1 MTQPFA
7 DFNRVSIIPPNHAAA
22 FEYTIYQQPPFGFKK
37 TIPIM
42 EMLPKWLEVI
52 IVKRILETMKRTI
65 IAGIFGALSLNAFAA
80 SPSYDFVKAG
90 YVQAD
95 IEDAG
100 DFEPTGF
107 QIQGFK
113 ALNENVYLTGRY
125 GQLSEDVSGG
135 DIDLDY
141 VSAGIGYRYGLT
153 ANTDFFGEVT
163 YEYVDVD
170 LDSSVISGDA
180 DDNGYGITAGVRSM
194 LSEQFELRGAIRYID
209 IEEDETAFE
218 IGADYFFTPQFSF
231 GATYVIADD
240 VDLLGV
246 SARYTF

>member
-1 MTQPFA
+1 
-7 DFNRVSIIPPNHAAA
+7 
-22 FEYTIYQQPPFGFKK
+22 
-37 TIPIM
+37 
-42 EMLPKWLEVI
+42 
-52 IVKRILETMKRTI
+52 MKRTI
-65 IAGIFGALSLNAFAA
+65 LASILGALSLNAFAA
-80 SPSYDFVKAG
+80 SPSYDFIKAG

-107 QIQGFK
+107 QIQGVK
-113 ALNENVYLTGRY
+113 SLNESVYITGRY
-125 GQLSEDVSGG
+125 GQLGEDVAGV

-141 VSAGIGYRYGLT
+141 ASAGIGYRYGLT
-153 ANTDFFGEVT
+153 AKTDFFGEVT
-163 YEYVDVD
+163 YEYVNLDVE
-170 LDSSVISGDA
+170 LDGISGE
-180 DDNGYGITAGVRSM
+180 DDNGYGVTAGIRSM
-194 LSEQFELRGAIRYID
+194 LTEQFELRGAICYID

>member
-1 MTQPFA
+1 MM
-7 DFNRVSIIPPNHAAA
+7 R
-22 FEYTIYQQPPFGFKK
+22 
-37 TIPIM
+37 
-42 EMLPKWLEVI
+42 LPKWLGVI

-65 IAGIFGALSLNAFAA
+65 LASIFGALSLNTFAA

-100 DFEPTGF
+100 DFEPSGF

-113 ALNENVYLTGRY
+113 SLNENVYLTGRY
-125 GQLSEDVSGG
+125 GQLGEDVSGV

-141 VSAGIGYRYGLT
+141 ASAGVGYRYGLT
-153 ANTDFFGEVT
+153 QNTDFFGEVT
-163 YEYVDVD
+163 YEYVNIDVE
-170 LDSSVISGDA
+170 LDSISGE
-180 DDNGYGITAGVRSM
+180 DDNGYGITAGIRSM

-209 IEEDETAFE
+209 IEDDETAFE
-218 IGADYFFTPQFSF
+218 IGADYFFTPQLSF

>member
-1 MTQPFA
+1 
-7 DFNRVSIIPPNHAAA
+7 
-22 FEYTIYQQPPFGFKK
+22 
-37 TIPIM
+37 
-42 EMLPKWLEVI
+42 
-52 IVKRILETMKRTI
+52 MKRTI
-65 IAGIFGALSLNAFAA
+65 LASIFGALSLNAFAA

-113 ALNENVYLTGRY
+113 SLNENVYLTGRY
-125 GQLSEDVSGG
+125 GQLGEDVSGV

-141 VSAGIGYRYGLT
+141 VSAGVGYRYGLT
-153 ANTDFFGEVT
+153 QNTDFFGEVT
-163 YEYVDVD
+163 YEYVNLDVE
-170 LDSSVISGDA
+170 LDSISGE
-180 DDNGYGITAGVRSM
+180 DDNGYGITAGIRSM

-209 IEEDETAFE
+209 IEDDETAFE

>member
-1 MTQPFA
+1 
-7 DFNRVSIIPPNHAAA
+7 
-22 FEYTIYQQPPFGFKK
+22 
-37 TIPIM
+37 
-42 EMLPKWLEVI
+42 
-52 IVKRILETMKRTI
+52 MKRTI
-65 IAGIFGALSLNAFAA
+65 LASIFGALSLNTFAA

-113 ALNENVYLTGRY
+113 SLNENVYLTGRY
-125 GQLSEDVSGG
+125 GQLGEDVSGV

-141 VSAGIGYRYGLT
+141 ASAGVGYRYGLT
-153 ANTDFFGEVT
+153 QNTDFFGEVT
-163 YEYVDVD
+163 YEYVNIDVE
-170 LDSSVISGDA
+170 LDSISGE
-180 DDNGYGITAGVRSM
+180 DDNGYGITAGIRSM

-209 IEEDETAFE
+209 IEDDETAFE

>member
-1 MTQPFA
+1 
-7 DFNRVSIIPPNHAAA
+7 
-22 FEYTIYQQPPFGFKK
+22 
-37 TIPIM
+37 
-42 EMLPKWLEVI
+42 
-52 IVKRILETMKRTI
+52 MKRTI
-65 IAGIFGALSLNAFAA
+65 LASIFGALSLNTFAA

-100 DFEPTGF
+100 DFEPSGF

-113 ALNENVYLTGRY
+113 SLNENVYLTGRY
-125 GQLSEDVSGG
+125 GQLGEDVSGV

-141 VSAGIGYRYGLT
+141 ASAGVGYRYGLT
-153 ANTDFFGEVT
+153 QNTDFFGEVT
-163 YEYVDVD
+163 YEYVNIDVE
-170 LDSSVISGDA
+170 LDSISGE
-180 DDNGYGITAGVRSM
+180 DDNGYGITAGIRSM
-194 LSEQFELRGAIRYID
+194 LSEQFELRAAIRYID
-209 IEEDETAFE
+209 IEDDETAFE

>member
-1 MTQPFA
+1 M
-7 DFNRVSIIPPNHAAA
+7 
-22 FEYTIYQQPPFGFKK
+22 G
-37 TIPIM
+37 
-42 EMLPKWLEVI
+42 VI

-65 IAGIFGALSLNAFAA
+65 LASIFGALSLNTFAA

-100 DFEPTGF
+100 DFEPSGF

-113 ALNENVYLTGRY
+113 SLNENVYLTGRY
-125 GQLSEDVSGG
+125 GQLGEDVSGV

-141 VSAGIGYRYGLT
+141 ASAGVGYRYGLT
-153 ANTDFFGEVT
+153 QNTDFFGEVT
-163 YEYVDVD
+163 YEYVNIDVE
-170 LDSSVISGDA
+170 LDSISGE
-180 DDNGYGITAGVRSM
+180 DDNGYGITAGIRSM

-209 IEEDETAFE
+209 IEDDETAFE

>member
-1 MTQPFA
+1 
-7 DFNRVSIIPPNHAAA
+7 
-22 FEYTIYQQPPFGFKK
+22 
-37 TIPIM
+37 
-42 EMLPKWLEVI
+42 
-52 IVKRILETMKRTI
+52 MKRTI
-65 IAGIFGALSLNAFAA
+65 LASIFGALSLNAFAA

-100 DFEPTGF
+100 DFEPSGF

-113 ALNENVYLTGRY
+113 SLNENVYLTGGY
-125 GQLSEDVSGG
+125 GQLGEDVSGV

-141 VSAGIGYRYGLT
+141 ASAGVGYRYGLT
-153 ANTDFFGEVT
+153 QNTDFFGEVT
-163 YEYVDVD
+163 YEYVNIDVE
-170 LDSSVISGDA
+170 LDSISGE
-180 DDNGYGITAGVRSM
+180 DDNGYGITAGIRSM

-209 IEEDETAFE
+209 IEDDETAFE

>member
-1 MTQPFA
+1 M
-7 DFNRVSIIPPNHAAA
+7 R
-22 FEYTIYQQPPFGFKK
+22 
-37 TIPIM
+37 
-42 EMLPKWLEVI
+42 LPKWLGVI
-52 IVKRILETMKRTI
+52 FVKRILETMKRTI
-65 IAGIFGALSLNAFAA
+65 LASIFGALSLNAFAA

-113 ALNENVYLTGRY
+113 SLNENVYLTGRY
-125 GQLSEDVSGG
+125 GQLSEDVSGV

-141 VSAGIGYRYGLT
+141 VSAGVGYRYGLT
-153 ANTDFFGEVT
+153 QNTDFFGEVT
-163 YEYVDVD
+163 YEYVNLDIE
-170 LDSSVISGDA
+170 LDSISGE
-180 DDNGYGITAGVRSM
+180 DDNGYGITAGIRSM

-209 IEEDETAFE
+209 IEDDETAFE

>member
-1 MTQPFA
+1 M
-7 DFNRVSIIPPNHAAA
+7 V
-22 FEYTIYQQPPFGFKK
+22 E
-37 TIPIM
+37 
-42 EMLPKWLEVI
+42 LPKWLEVI

-65 IAGIFGALSLNAFAA
+65 LASIFGALSLNAFAA

-113 ALNENVYLTGRY
+113 SLNENVYLTGRY
-125 GQLSEDVSGG
+125 GQLSEDVSGV

-141 VSAGIGYRYGLT
+141 VSAGVGYRYGLT
-153 ANTDFFGEVT
+153 QNTDFFGEVT
-163 YEYVDVD
+163 YEYVNLDIE
-170 LDSSVISGDA
+170 LDSISGE
-180 DDNGYGITAGVRSM
+180 DDNGYGITAGIRSM

-209 IEEDETAFE
+209 IEDDETAFE

>member
-1 MTQPFA
+1 
-7 DFNRVSIIPPNHAAA
+7 
-22 FEYTIYQQPPFGFKK
+22 
-37 TIPIM
+37 
-42 EMLPKWLEVI
+42 
-52 IVKRILETMKRTI
+52 MKRTI
-65 IAGIFGALSLNAFAA
+65 LASILGALSLNAFAA
-80 SPSYDFVKAG
+80 SPSYDFIKAG

-107 QIQGFK
+107 QIQGFRS
-113 ALNENVYLTGRY
+113 LNESVYITGRY
-125 GQLSEDVSGG
+125 GQLGEDVAGV

-141 VSAGIGYRYGLT
+141 ASAGIGYRYGLT
-153 ANTDFFGEVT
+153 AKTDFFGEVT
-163 YEYVDVD
+163 YEYVNLDVE
-170 LDSSVISGDA
+170 LDGISGE
-180 DDNGYGITAGVRSM
+180 DDNGYGVTAGIRSM
-194 LSEQFELRGAIRYID
+194 LTEQFELRGAIRYID

>member
-1 MTQPFA
+1 
-7 DFNRVSIIPPNHAAA
+7 
-22 FEYTIYQQPPFGFKK
+22 
-37 TIPIM
+37 
-42 EMLPKWLEVI
+42 
-52 IVKRILETMKRTI
+52 MKRTI
-65 IAGIFGALSLNAFAA
+65 LASIFGALSLNAFAA

-100 DFEPTGF
+100 DFEPNGF

-113 ALNENVYLTGRY
+113 SLNENVYLTGRY
-125 GQLSEDVSGG
+125 GQLSEDVSGV

-141 VSAGIGYRYGLT
+141 ASAGIGYRYGLT

-163 YEYVDVD
+163 YEYVNLDVE
-170 LDSSVISGDA
+170 LDGISGE
-180 DDNGYGITAGVRSM
+180 DDNGYGVSAGIRSM
-194 LSEQFELRGAIRYID
+194 LTEQFELRGAIRYID
-209 IEEDETAFE
+209 IEEDDTAFE

>member
-1 MTQPFA
+1 MM
-7 DFNRVSIIPPNHAAA
+7 R
-22 FEYTIYQQPPFGFKK
+22 
-37 TIPIM
+37 
-42 EMLPKWLEVI
+42 LPKWLGVI

-65 IAGIFGALSLNAFAA
+65 LASIFGALSLNAFAA

-113 ALNENVYLTGRY
+113 SLNENVYLTGRY
-125 GQLSEDVSGG
+125 GQLSENISGV

-141 VSAGIGYRYGLT
+141 VSAGVGYRYGLT
-153 ANTDFFGEVT
+153 QNTDFFGEVT
-163 YEYVDVD
+163 YEYVNLDIE
-170 LDSSVISGDA
+170 LDSISGE
-180 DDNGYGITAGVRSM
+180 DDNGYGITAGIRSM

-209 IEEDETAFE
+209 IEDDETAFE

>member
-1 MTQPFA
+1 
-7 DFNRVSIIPPNHAAA
+7 
-22 FEYTIYQQPPFGFKK
+22 
-37 TIPIM
+37 
-42 EMLPKWLEVI
+42 
-52 IVKRILETMKRTI
+52 MKRTI
-65 IAGIFGALSLNAFAA
+65 LASIFGALSLNTFAA

-100 DFEPTGF
+100 DFEPSGF

-113 ALNENVYLTGRY
+113 SLNENVYLTGRY
-125 GQLSEDVSGG
+125 GQLGEDVSGV

-141 VSAGIGYRYGLT
+141 ASAGVGYRYGLT
-153 ANTDFFGEVT
+153 QNTDFFGEVT
-163 YEYVDVD
+163 YEYVNIDVE
-170 LDSSVISGDA
+170 LDSISGE
-180 DDNGYGITAGVRSM
+180 DDNGYGITAGIRSM

-209 IEEDETAFE
+209 IEDDETAFE

>member
-1 MTQPFA
+1 M
-7 DFNRVSIIPPNHAAA
+7 
-22 FEYTIYQQPPFGFKK
+22 G
-37 TIPIM
+37 
-42 EMLPKWLEVI
+42 VI

-65 IAGIFGALSLNAFAA
+65 LASIFGALSLNAFAA

-113 ALNENVYLTGRY
+113 SLNENVYLTGRY
-125 GQLSEDVSGG
+125 GQLGEDVSGV

-141 VSAGIGYRYGLT
+141 ASAGVGYRYGLT
-153 ANTDFFGEVT
+153 QNTDFFGEVT
-163 YEYVDVD
+163 YEYVNIDVE
-170 LDSSVISGDA
+170 LDSISGE
-180 DDNGYGITAGVRSM
+180 DDNGYGITAGIRSM

-209 IEEDETAFE
+209 IEDDETAFE

>member
-1 MTQPFA
+1 MM
-7 DFNRVSIIPPNHAAA
+7 R
-22 FEYTIYQQPPFGFKK
+22 
-37 TIPIM
+37 
-42 EMLPKWLEVI
+42 LPKWLGVN

-65 IAGIFGALSLNAFAA
+65 LASIFGALSLNAFAA

-113 ALNENVYLTGRY
+113 SLNENVYLTGRY
-125 GQLSEDVSGG
+125 GQLGEDVSGV

-141 VSAGIGYRYGLT
+141 ASAGVGYRYGLT
-153 ANTDFFGEVT
+153 QNTDFFGEVT
-163 YEYVDVD
+163 YEYVNLDIE
-170 LDSSVISGDA
+170 LDSISGE
-180 DDNGYGITAGVRSM
+180 DDNGYGITAGIRSM

-209 IEEDETAFE
+209 IEDDETAFE

>member
-1 MTQPFA
+1 MM
-7 DFNRVSIIPPNHAAA
+7 R
-22 FEYTIYQQPPFGFKK
+22 
-37 TIPIM
+37 
-42 EMLPKWLEVI
+42 LPKWLGVI
-52 IVKRILETMKRTI
+52 FVKRILETMKRTI
-65 IAGIFGALSLNAFAA
+65 LASIFGALSLNAFAA

-113 ALNENVYLTGRY
+113 SLNENVYLTGRY
-125 GQLSEDVSGG
+125 GQLGEDVSGV

-141 VSAGIGYRYGLT
+141 ASAGVGYRYGLT
-153 ANTDFFGEVT
+153 QNTDFFGEVT
-163 YEYVDVD
+163 YEYVNLDVE
-170 LDSSVISGDA
+170 LDSISGE
-180 DDNGYGITAGVRSM
+180 DDNGYGITAGIRSM

-209 IEEDETAFE
+209 IEDDETAFE

>member
-1 MTQPFA
+1 M
-7 DFNRVSIIPPNHAAA
+7 V
-22 FEYTIYQQPPFGFKK
+22 E
-37 TIPIM
+37 
-42 EMLPKWLEVI
+42 LPKWLEVI

-65 IAGIFGALSLNAFAA
+65 LASIFGALSLNAFAA

-113 ALNENVYLTGRY
+113 SLNENVYLTGRY
-125 GQLSEDVSGG
+125 GQLSEDVSGV

-141 VSAGIGYRYGLT
+141 VSAGVGYRYGLT
-153 ANTDFFGEVT
+153 QNTDFFGEVT
-163 YEYVDVD
+163 YEYVNLDIE
-170 LDSSVISGDA
+170 LDSISGE

-209 IEEDETAFE
+209 IEDDETAFE

>member
-1 MTQPFA
+1 M
-7 DFNRVSIIPPNHAAA
+7 
-22 FEYTIYQQPPFGFKK
+22 
-37 TIPIM
+37 
-42 EMLPKWLEVI
+42 

-65 IAGIFGALSLNAFAA
+65 LASILGALSLNAFAA
-80 SPSYDFVKAG
+80 SPSYDFIKAG

-107 QIQGFK
+107 QIQGVK
-113 ALNENVYLTGRY
+113 SLNESVYITGRY
-125 GQLSEDVSGG
+125 GQLGEDVAGV

-141 VSAGIGYRYGLT
+141 ASAGIGYRYGLT
-153 ANTDFFGEVT
+153 AKTDFFGEVT
-163 YEYVDVD
+163 YEYVNLDVE
-170 LDSSVISGDA
+170 LDGISGE
-180 DDNGYGITAGVRSM
+180 DDNGYGVTAGIRSM
-194 LSEQFELRGAIRYID
+194 LTEQFELRGAIRYID
-209 IEEDETAFE
+209 IEEDDTAFE

>member
-1 MTQPFA
+1 
-7 DFNRVSIIPPNHAAA
+7 
-22 FEYTIYQQPPFGFKK
+22 
-37 TIPIM
+37 
-42 EMLPKWLEVI
+42 
-52 IVKRILETMKRTI
+52 MKRTI
-65 IAGIFGALSLNAFAA
+65 LASILGALSLNAFAA

-107 QIQGFK
+107 QIQGVK
-113 ALNENVYLTGRY
+113 SLNESVYITGRY
-125 GQLSEDVSGG
+125 GQLGEDVAGV

-141 VSAGIGYRYGLT
+141 ASAGIGYRYGLT
-153 ANTDFFGEVT
+153 AKTDFFGEVT
-163 YEYVDVD
+163 YEYVNLDVE
-170 LDSSVISGDA
+170 LDGISGE
-180 DDNGYGITAGVRSM
+180 DDNGYGVTAGIRSM
-194 LSEQFELRGAIRYID
+194 LTEQFELRGAIRYID
-209 IEEDETAFE
+209 IEEDDTAFE

>member
-1 MTQPFA
+1 M
-7 DFNRVSIIPPNHAAA
+7 R
-22 FEYTIYQQPPFGFKK
+22 
-37 TIPIM
+37 
-42 EMLPKWLEVI
+42 LPKWLGVI

-65 IAGIFGALSLNAFAA
+65 LASIFGALSLNTFAA

-100 DFEPTGF
+100 DFEPSGF

-113 ALNENVYLTGRY
+113 SLNENVYLTGRY
-125 GQLSEDVSGG
+125 GQLGEDVSGV

-141 VSAGIGYRYGLT
+141 ASAGVGYRYGLT
-153 ANTDFFGEVT
+153 QNTDFFGEVT
-163 YEYVDVD
+163 YEYVNIDVE
-170 LDSSVISGDA
+170 LDSISGE
-180 DDNGYGITAGVRSM
+180 DDNGYGITAGIRSM

-209 IEEDETAFE
+209 IEDDETAFE

-240 VDLLGV
+240 IDLLGV

>member
-1 MTQPFA
+1 MM
-7 DFNRVSIIPPNHAAA
+7 R
-22 FEYTIYQQPPFGFKK
+22 
-37 TIPIM
+37 
-42 EMLPKWLEVI
+42 LPKWLGVI

-65 IAGIFGALSLNAFAA
+65 LASIFGALSLNTFAA

-100 DFEPTGF
+100 DFEPSGF

-113 ALNENVYLTGRY
+113 SLNENVYLTGRY
-125 GQLSEDVSGG
+125 GQLGEDVSGV

-141 VSAGIGYRYGLT
+141 ASAGVGYRYGLT
-153 ANTDFFGEVT
+153 QNTDFFGEVT
-163 YEYVDVD
+163 YEYVNLDIE
-170 LDSSVISGDA
+170 LDSISGE
-180 DDNGYGITAGVRSM
+180 DDNGYGITAGIRSM

-209 IEEDETAFE
+209 IEDDETAFE

>member
-1 MTQPFA
+1 M
-7 DFNRVSIIPPNHAAA
+7 R
-22 FEYTIYQQPPFGFKK
+22 
-37 TIPIM
+37 
-42 EMLPKWLEVI
+42 LPKWLGVI

-65 IAGIFGALSLNAFAA
+65 LASIFGVLSLNAFAA

-113 ALNENVYLTGRY
+113 SLNENVYLTGRY
-125 GQLSEDVSGG
+125 GQLSEDVSGV

-141 VSAGIGYRYGLT
+141 VSAGVGYRYGLT
-153 ANTDFFGEVT
+153 QNTDFFGEVT
-163 YEYVDVD
+163 YEYVNLDIE
-170 LDSSVISGDA
+170 LDSISGE
-180 DDNGYGITAGVRSM
+180 DDNGYGITAGIRSM

-209 IEEDETAFE
+209 IEDDETAFE

>member
-1 MTQPFA
+1 
-7 DFNRVSIIPPNHAAA
+7 
-22 FEYTIYQQPPFGFKK
+22 
-37 TIPIM
+37 
-42 EMLPKWLEVI
+42 
-52 IVKRILETMKRTI
+52 MKRTI
-65 IAGIFGALSLNAFAA
+65 LASIFGALSLNTFAA

-100 DFEPTGF
+100 DFEPSGF

-113 ALNENVYLTGRY
+113 SLNENVYLTGGY
-125 GQLSEDVSGG
+125 GQLGEDVSGV

-141 VSAGIGYRYGLT
+141 ASAGVGYRYGLT
-153 ANTDFFGEVT
+153 QNTDFFGEVT
-163 YEYVDVD
+163 YEYVNIDVE
-170 LDSSVISGDA
+170 LDSISGE
-180 DDNGYGITAGVRSM
+180 DDNGYGITAGIRSM

-209 IEEDETAFE
+209 IEDDETAFE

>member
-1 MTQPFA
+1 
-7 DFNRVSIIPPNHAAA
+7 
-22 FEYTIYQQPPFGFKK
+22 
-37 TIPIM
+37 
-42 EMLPKWLEVI
+42 
-52 IVKRILETMKRTI
+52 MKRTI
-65 IAGIFGALSLNAFAA
+65 LASIFGALSLNAFAA

-100 DFEPTGF
+100 DFEPSGF

-113 ALNENVYLTGRY
+113 SLNENVYLTGRY
-125 GQLSEDVSGG
+125 GQLGEDVSGV

-141 VSAGIGYRYGLT
+141 ASAGVGYRYGLT
-153 ANTDFFGEVT
+153 QNTDFFGEVT
-163 YEYVDVD
+163 YEYVNIDVE
-170 LDSSVISGDA
+170 LDSISGE
-180 DDNGYGITAGVRSM
+180 DDNGYGITAGIRSM

-209 IEEDETAFE
+209 IEDDETAFE

-240 VDLLGV
+240 VDLLSV

>member
-1 MTQPFA
+1 
-7 DFNRVSIIPPNHAAA
+7 
-22 FEYTIYQQPPFGFKK
+22 
-37 TIPIM
+37 
-42 EMLPKWLEVI
+42 
-52 IVKRILETMKRTI
+52 MKRTI
-65 IAGIFGALSLNAFAA
+65 LASIFGALSLNAFAA

-113 ALNENVYLTGRY
+113 SLNENVYLTGRY
-125 GQLSEDVSGG
+125 GQLGEDVSGV

-141 VSAGIGYRYGLT
+141 ASAGVGYRYGLT
-153 ANTDFFGEVT
+153 QNTDLFSEVT
-163 YEYVDVD
+163 YEYVNLDIE
-170 LDSSVISGDA
+170 LDSISGE
-180 DDNGYGITAGVRSM
+180 DDNGYGITAGIRSM

-209 IEEDETAFE
+209 IEDDETAFE

>member
-1 MTQPFA
+1 M
-7 DFNRVSIIPPNHAAA
+7 R
-22 FEYTIYQQPPFGFKK
+22 
-37 TIPIM
+37 
-42 EMLPKWLEVI
+42 LPKWLGVI

-65 IAGIFGALSLNAFAA
+65 LASIFGALSLNAFAA

-113 ALNENVYLTGRY
+113 SLNENVYLTGRY
-125 GQLSEDVSGG
+125 GQLGEDVSGV

-141 VSAGIGYRYGLT
+141 ASAGVGYRYGLT
-153 ANTDFFGEVT
+153 QNTDFFGEVT
-163 YEYVDVD
+163 YEYVNIDVE
-170 LDSSVISGDA
+170 LDSISGE
-180 DDNGYGITAGVRSM
+180 DDNGYGITAGIRSM

-209 IEEDETAFE
+209 IEDDETAFE

>member
-1 MTQPFA
+1 M
-7 DFNRVSIIPPNHAAA
+7 R
-22 FEYTIYQQPPFGFKK
+22 
-37 TIPIM
+37 
-42 EMLPKWLEVI
+42 LPKWLGVI

-65 IAGIFGALSLNAFAA
+65 LASIFGALSLNTFAA

-100 DFEPTGF
+100 DFEPSGF

-113 ALNENVYLTGRY
+113 SLNENVYLTGRY
-125 GQLSEDVSGG
+125 GQLGEDVSGV

-141 VSAGIGYRYGLT
+141 VSAGVGYRYGLT
-153 ANTDFFGEVT
+153 QNTDFFGEVT
-163 YEYVDVD
+163 YEYVNLDVE
-170 LDSSVISGDA
+170 LDSISGE
-180 DDNGYGITAGVRSM
+180 DDNGYGITAGIRSM

-209 IEEDETAFE
+209 IEDDETAFE

>member
-1 MTQPFA
+1 
-7 DFNRVSIIPPNHAAA
+7 
-22 FEYTIYQQPPFGFKK
+22 
-37 TIPIM
+37 
-42 EMLPKWLEVI
+42 
-52 IVKRILETMKRTI
+52 MKRTI
-65 IAGIFGALSLNAFAA
+65 LASIFGALSLNTFAA

-100 DFEPTGF
+100 DFEPSGF

-113 ALNENVYLTGRY
+113 SLNENVYLTGRY
-125 GQLSEDVSGG
+125 GQLGEDVSGV

-141 VSAGIGYRYGLT
+141 VSAGVGYRYGLT
-153 ANTDFFGEVT
+153 QNTDFFGEVT
-163 YEYVDVD
+163 YEYVNLDVE
-170 LDSSVISGDA
+170 LDSISGE
-180 DDNGYGITAGVRSM
+180 DDNGYGITAGIRSM

-209 IEEDETAFE
+209 IEDNETAFE

>member
-1 MTQPFA
+1 
-7 DFNRVSIIPPNHAAA
+7 
-22 FEYTIYQQPPFGFKK
+22 
-37 TIPIM
+37 
-42 EMLPKWLEVI
+42 
-52 IVKRILETMKRTI
+52 MKRTI
-65 IAGIFGALSLNAFAA
+65 LASIFGALSLNAFAA

-95 IEDAG
+95 IENAG

-113 ALNENVYLTGRY
+113 SLNENVYLTGRY
-125 GQLSEDVSGG
+125 GQLGEDVSGV

-141 VSAGIGYRYGLT
+141 ASAGVGYRYGLT
-153 ANTDFFGEVT
+153 QNTDFFGEVT
-163 YEYVDVD
+163 YEYVNIDVE
-170 LDSSVISGDA
+170 LDSISGE
-180 DDNGYGITAGVRSM
+180 DDNGYGITAGIRSM

-209 IEEDETAFE
+209 IEDDETAFE

>member
-1 MTQPFA
+1 
-7 DFNRVSIIPPNHAAA
+7 
-22 FEYTIYQQPPFGFKK
+22 
-37 TIPIM
+37 
-42 EMLPKWLEVI
+42 
-52 IVKRILETMKRTI
+52 MKRTI
-65 IAGIFGALSLNAFAA
+65 LASIFGALSLNTFAA

-100 DFEPTGF
+100 DFEPSGF

-113 ALNENVYLTGRY
+113 SLNENVYLTGRY
-125 GQLSEDVSGG
+125 GQLGEDVSGV

-141 VSAGIGYRYGLT
+141 ASAGVGYRYGLT
-153 ANTDFFGEVT
+153 QNTDFFGEVT
-163 YEYVDVD
+163 YEYVNIDVE
-170 LDSSVISGDA
+170 LDSISGE
-180 DDNGYGITAGVRSM
+180 DDNGYGITAGIRSM

-209 IEEDETAFE
+209 IEDDETAFE
-218 IGADYFFTPQFSF
+218 IGADYFFTPQLSF

>member
-1 MTQPFA
+1 
-7 DFNRVSIIPPNHAAA
+7 
-22 FEYTIYQQPPFGFKK
+22 
-37 TIPIM
+37 
-42 EMLPKWLEVI
+42 
-52 IVKRILETMKRTI
+52 MKRTI
-65 IAGIFGALSLNAFAA
+65 LASILGALSLNAFAA
-80 SPSYDFVKAG
+80 SPSYDFIKAG

-107 QIQGFK
+107 QIQGVK
-113 ALNENVYLTGRY
+113 SLNESVYITGRY
-125 GQLSEDVSGG
+125 GQLGEDVAGV

-141 VSAGIGYRYGLT
+141 ASAGIGYRYGLT
-153 ANTDFFGEVT
+153 AKTDFFGEVT
-163 YEYVDVD
+163 YEYVNLDVE
-170 LDSSVISGDA
+170 LDGISGE
-180 DDNGYGITAGVRSM
+180 DDNGYGVTAGIRSM
-194 LSEQFELRGAIRYID
+194 LTEQFELRGAIRYID
-209 IEEDETAFE
+209 IEEDDTAFE

>member
-1 MTQPFA
+1 MM
-7 DFNRVSIIPPNHAAA
+7 R
-22 FEYTIYQQPPFGFKK
+22 
-37 TIPIM
+37 
-42 EMLPKWLEVI
+42 LPKWLGVI

-65 IAGIFGALSLNAFAA
+65 LASIFGALSLNTFAA

-100 DFEPTGF
+100 DFEPSGF

-113 ALNENVYLTGRY
+113 SLNENVYLTGRY
-125 GQLSEDVSGG
+125 GQLGEDVSGV

-141 VSAGIGYRYGLT
+141 ASAGVGYRYGLT
-153 ANTDFFGEVT
+153 QNTDFFGEVT
-163 YEYVDVD
+163 YEYVNLDVE
-170 LDSSVISGDA
+170 LDSISGE
-180 DDNGYGITAGVRSM
+180 DDNGYGITAGIRSM

-209 IEEDETAFE
+209 IEDDETAFE

>member
-1 MTQPFA
+1 MM
-7 DFNRVSIIPPNHAAA
+7 R
-22 FEYTIYQQPPFGFKK
+22 
-37 TIPIM
+37 
-42 EMLPKWLEVI
+42 LPKWLGVI

-65 IAGIFGALSLNAFAA
+65 LASIFGALSLNAFAA

-113 ALNENVYLTGRY
+113 SLNENVYLTGRY
-125 GQLSEDVSGG
+125 GQLGEDVSGV

-141 VSAGIGYRYGLT
+141 ASAGVGYRYGLT
-153 ANTDFFGEVT
+153 QNTDFFGEVT
-163 YEYVDVD
+163 YEYVNIDVE
-170 LDSSVISGDA
+170 LDSISGE
-180 DDNGYGITAGVRSM
+180 DDNGYGITAGIRSM

-209 IEEDETAFE
+209 IEDDETAFE

>member
-1 MTQPFA
+1 
-7 DFNRVSIIPPNHAAA
+7 
-22 FEYTIYQQPPFGFKK
+22 
-37 TIPIM
+37 
-42 EMLPKWLEVI
+42 
-52 IVKRILETMKRTI
+52 MKRTI
-65 IAGIFGALSLNAFAA
+65 LASIFGALSLNAFAA

-95 IEDAG
+95 IENAG

-113 ALNENVYLTGRY
+113 SLNENVYLTGRY
-125 GQLSEDVSGG
+125 GQLGEDVSGV

-141 VSAGIGYRYGLT
+141 VSAGVGYRYGLT
-153 ANTDFFGEVT
+153 QNTDFFGEVT
-163 YEYVDVD
+163 YEYVNLDVE
-170 LDSSVISGDA
+170 LDSISGE
-180 DDNGYGITAGVRSM
+180 DDNGYGITAGIRSM

-209 IEEDETAFE
+209 IEDNETAFE

>member
-1 MTQPFA
+1 
-7 DFNRVSIIPPNHAAA
+7 
-22 FEYTIYQQPPFGFKK
+22 
-37 TIPIM
+37 
-42 EMLPKWLEVI
+42 
-52 IVKRILETMKRTI
+52 MKRTI
-65 IAGIFGALSLNAFAA
+65 LASIFGALSLNAFAA

-100 DFEPTGF
+100 DFEPSGF

-113 ALNENVYLTGRY
+113 SLNENVYLTGRY
-125 GQLSEDVSGG
+125 GQLGEDVSGV

-141 VSAGIGYRYGLT
+141 VSAGVGYRYGLT
-153 ANTDFFGEVT
+153 QNTDFFGEVT
-163 YEYVDVD
+163 YEYVNLDVE
-170 LDSSVISGDA
+170 LDSISGE
-180 DDNGYGITAGVRSM
+180 DDNGYGITAGIRSM

-209 IEEDETAFE
+209 IEDDETAFE
-218 IGADYFFTPQFSF
+218 IGADYFFTPQLSF

>member
-1 MTQPFA
+1 
-7 DFNRVSIIPPNHAAA
+7 
-22 FEYTIYQQPPFGFKK
+22 
-37 TIPIM
+37 
-42 EMLPKWLEVI
+42 
-52 IVKRILETMKRTI
+52 MKRTI
-65 IAGIFGALSLNAFAA
+65 LASIFGALSLNTFAA

-100 DFEPTGF
+100 DFEPSGF

-113 ALNENVYLTGRY
+113 SLNENVYLTGRY
-125 GQLSEDVSGG
+125 GQLGEDVSGV

-141 VSAGIGYRYGLT
+141 VSAGVGYRYGLT
-153 ANTDFFGEVT
+153 QNTDFFGEVT
-163 YEYVDVD
+163 YEYVNLDVE
-170 LDSSVISGDA
+170 LDSISGE
-180 DDNGYGITAGVRSM
+180 DDNGYGITAGIRSM

-209 IEEDETAFE
+209 IEDDETAFE

>member
-1 MTQPFA
+1 
-7 DFNRVSIIPPNHAAA
+7 
-22 FEYTIYQQPPFGFKK
+22 
-37 TIPIM
+37 
-42 EMLPKWLEVI
+42 
-52 IVKRILETMKRTI
+52 MKRTI
-65 IAGIFGALSLNAFAA
+65 LASIFGALSLNAFAA

-95 IEDAG
+95 IEGAG
-100 DFEPTGF
+100 DFEPSGF

-113 ALNENVYLTGRY
+113 SLNENVYLTGRY
-125 GQLSEDVSGG
+125 GQLGEDVSGV

-141 VSAGIGYRYGLT
+141 VSAGVGYRYGLT
-153 ANTDFFGEVT
+153 QNTDFFGEVT
-163 YEYVDVD
+163 YEYVNLDVE
-170 LDSSVISGDA
+170 LDSISGE

-209 IEEDETAFE
+209 IEDDETAFE